1 MNSDPR
7 PSASILLVED
17 DTKARMLLADVLVH
31 AGHRIVAAESGEH
44 AIELLSAQVWS
55 ETYEMRF
62 DIVVSD
68 IRLGAVDGLKVLEV
82 ARQVANP
89 PTVILITGYGSIET
103 AITALRSG
111 AFDYLLKPF
120 NPTELLACVERA
132 ITQQLADQRQAEAI
146 RTITSVVDQL
156 RTVTNVTNERRPSLS
171 NSQPERYV
179 EVGALIL
186 DRYRHAATFHNQP
199 LRLTPIEYAL
209 LLCLGE
215 LQGRVLGYAD
225 IVRRTHGYTV
235 EDSEAQSMLK
245 VHVHN
250 LRQKIAPAYLVNV
263 RGTGY
268 MLAAPKEIEQ

>member
-1 MNSDPR
+1 MNTDPR
-7 PSASILLVED
+7 PPASILLVED
-17 DTKARMLLADVLVH
+17 DPKARMLLADVLTH

-44 AIELLSAQVWS
+44 AVELLTDQAWGD
-55 ETYEMRF
+55 TRF
-62 DIVVSD
+62 SIVVSD
-68 IRLGAVDGLKVLEV
+68 IRLGAVDGLSVLEV
-82 ARQVANP
+82 ARRSDNP

-103 AITALRSG
+103 AISALRNG

-120 NPTELLACVERA
+120 NPTDLLACVERA
-132 ITQQLADQRQAEAI
+132 ITQQIADQRQAEAI

-156 RTVTNVTNERRPSLS
+156 RTVSSASERRPPLLA
-171 NSQPERYV
+171 SQPERYV

-250 LRQKIAPAYLVNV
+250 LRQKIAPTYLVNV

-268 MLAAPKEIEQ
+268 MLAVPKELEQ